1 MEINDLYVVKTHMY
15 NSLIY
20 SEKLSKIIGKLFG
33 IIMLSYYLYYVIKMI
48 KYEFKY

>member
-1 MEINDLYVVKTHMY
+1 MVKTYMY
-15 NSLIY
+15 KSLIY

-33 IIMLSYYLYYVIKMI
+33 ILRLSYYLYYVIKMI